1 MKIEWGIFNYDSDK
15 TKAKRREKK
24 LKKPKKKTEFSKLI
38 LIISW
43 LSGSIVIA
51 FACWLTYMM
60 VIHEKHGDVQL
71 IAIILTGGFAE
82 ISAGTA
88 FYYWKAKNENMQKI
102 GNNTGGQ
109 DHEEY

>member
-1 MKIEWGIFNYDSDK
+1 MHIKIGNFEYNK
-15 TKAKRREKK
+15 QKKNKAKR
-24 LKKPKKKTEFSKLI
+24 KTEFSKTI

-51 FACWLTYMM
+51 FACWLTYQM
-60 VIHEKHGDVQL
+60 VIHGKHGDVQL
-71 IAIILTGGFAE
+71 VAIILTGGFAE

-102 GNNTGGQ
+102 GNNIGGQ
-109 DHEEY
+109 NDEEY